1 MIPNILA
8 AYGLKKSAGAYFFT
22 KVTDAAGDHW
32 ITVHPNGPGTKGQP
46 VLLSKGGEIKG
57 GMGGKFNGMHISSA
71 HGKQSSAEELLK
83 ANQAFSGS
91 VKRLQSGGI
100 YEAEIKRIRSVGAS
114 IYGRTPEASATRER
128 YRKVLAWATEGQEKA
143 KSKPAEYKAATSPGI
158 HSEIAGMTNGEVET
172 KLQEVVGR
180 YVSGNPT
187 SEKEFAYWRPEARA
201 RYENHT
207 KSLLSYYE
215 GNRKH
220 KEAAPD
226 ISEMEKHENAR
237 LEAVK
242 QRERETTST
251 TYERSKK
258 QREKKLAEYLKNQY
272 QQLNLF

>member
-1 MIPNILA
+1 
-8 AYGLKKSAGAYFFT
+8 
-22 KVTDAAGDHW
+22 
-32 ITVHPNGPGTKGQP
+32 
-46 VLLSKGGEIKG
+46 
-57 GMGGKFNGMHISSA
+57 
-71 HGKQSSAEELLK
+71 
-83 ANQAFSGS
+83 
-91 VKRLQSGGI
+91 
-100 YEAEIKRIRSVGAS
+100 
-114 IYGRTPEASATRER
+114 
-128 YRKVLAWATEGQEKA
+128 
-143 KSKPAEYKAATSPGI
+143 
-158 HSEIAGMTNGEVET
+158 MTNGEVET

-180 YVSGNPT
+180 YISGNPT

>member
-1 MIPNILA
+1 MIANILA

-22 KVTDAAGDHW
+22 RVTDAAGDHW

-46 VLLSKGGEIKG
+46 VLLGKSGEIKG
-57 GMGGKFNGMHISSA
+57 GMGGKFNGMHVSSA
-71 HGKQSSAEELLK
+71 HGRQSSSEELLK

-91 VKRLQSGGI
+91 VKRLRTGGN
-100 YEAEIKRIRSVGAS
+100 YAAEIKRIKGIGAS
-114 IYGRTPEASATRER
+114 IYGRTPETTATRER
-128 YRKVLAWATEGQEKA
+128 YRKVLAWAVEGQERE
-143 KSKPAEYKAATSPGI
+143 KSKPAQYKEATSPGV
-158 HSEIAGMTNGEVET
+158 HSELAGMTNGQVEA
-172 KLQEVVGR
+172 KLQEIVGR
-180 YVSGNPT
+180 LGSGNKT
-187 SEKEFAYWRPEARA
+187 AQKEFAYWRPEAKA
-201 RYENHT
+201 RYENHA

-258 QREKKLAEYLKNQY
+258 RREKKLAEYLKNQY